1 MRIPNLYMR
10 FLLMFLFVVML
21 TLGASAVFTSQIVK
35 NELQSYVGNN
45 QAVNQKLTT
54 NIQATY
60 NQTHNVQ
67 RIQLLTEQYA
77 SQSNIRVLVIGTS
90 QRIIADSA
98 HQLVD
103 QTLTA
108 SLFFTLSGSQ
118 ENGKDS
124 PFSPPVSMS
133 SANPTRIIS
142 TNGRV
147 ADFGRFPLPSPTTFI
162 NSIDRSLMLT
172 TLFVGLIV
180 LLLTVTVSQAILKP
194 VLALTQAARHLEQGD
209 LSQRV
214 NVKIKDEIGDLAH
227 AFNVMA
233 EGLEHSEQ
241 LQRNFISDIA
251 HELRTPLTNIR
262 GYLEALQDQVIE
274 PEPSVI
280 LSIHEETMLL
290 SRLVVD
296 LQDLTLAEAGQLH
309 LQRIP
314 VALEDIITTSVNSL
328 LLQAREKDIL
338 LCVEVP
344 TRELPLVEVDP
355 QRVGQILRNLLSNA
369 IKHTPP
375 CGKIY
380 VYTQVVRQEVE
391 VQIQDTGEGIADK
404 HLPSLFK
411 RFYRADP
418 SRSRATGGTGLG
430 LAIVEKLVHAHGGHV
445 QVQSQLGQGTC
456 FTFTLPVAPLH
467 YNTKDIP
474 TYQPQ

>member
-35 NELQSYVGNN
+35 NELQNYVGNS
-45 QAVNQKLTT
+45 QTVNQKLTT
-54 NIQATY
+54 NIQTTY
-60 NQTHNVQ
+60 NQTHDVQ
-67 RIQLLTEQYA
+67 RVQVLTEQYA
-77 SQSNIRVLVIGTS
+77 SQGSIRVLVIDAS
-90 QRIIADSA
+90 QHVIADSA
-98 HQLVD
+98 RQLVG

-108 SLFFTLSGSQ
+108 SLFFTLSSSQ
-118 ENGKDS
+118 GNGKDA
-124 PFSPPVSMS
+124 PFSPPISMS

-142 TNGRV
+142 TNGPI

-162 NSIDRSLMLT
+162 ESINRSLLLT

-180 LLLTVTVSQAILKP
+180 LVLTITVSRAILKP
-194 VLALTQAARHLEQGD
+194 VHALTQAAKRLEQGD

-214 NVKIKDEIGDLAH
+214 NVKRKDEIGDLAH

-241 LQRNFISDIA
+241 LQRTLISDVA

-262 GYLEALQDQVIE
+262 GYLEALQDQVIKPE
-274 PEPSVI
+274 PEVI

-290 SRLVVD
+290 SRLVTD
-296 LQDLTLAEAGQLH
+296 LQDLSLAEAGQLH
-309 LQRIP
+309 LQRVP
-314 VALEDIITTSVNSL
+314 VALEDILTTSINSL
-328 LLQAREKDIL
+328 RLQAREKDIA
-338 LCVEVP
+338 LCIEVP
-344 TRELPLVEVDP
+344 TRDLPLVEADP

-369 IKHTPP
+369 IKHTPSQ
-375 CGKIY
+375 GEIY
-380 VYTQVVRQEVE
+380 VSTQVVRQEIE
-391 VQIQDTGEGIADK
+391 VQVQDTGEGIAAE

-430 LAIVEKLVHAHGGHV
+430 LAIVEKLVHAHGGRV
-445 QVQSQLGQGTC
+445 RVWSQLGQGTC
-456 FTFTLPVAPLH
+456 FTFTLPIAP
-467 YNTKDIP
+467 
-474 TYQPQ
+474 